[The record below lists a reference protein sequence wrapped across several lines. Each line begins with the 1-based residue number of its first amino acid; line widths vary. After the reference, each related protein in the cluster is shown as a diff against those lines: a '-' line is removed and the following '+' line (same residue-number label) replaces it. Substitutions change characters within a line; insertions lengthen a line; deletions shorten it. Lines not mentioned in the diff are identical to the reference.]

1 MFLFSTAA
9 IYFVRV
15 LFFCY
20 GSGKLKSP
28 EFTHSEGKYK
38 MFVLNIKIASE
49 KTMVQ
54 KLPWRAGH
62 RSRKRERKQKK
73 NEKLS
78 AENQAVAKNA
88 E

>member
-1 MFLFSTAA
+1 
-9 IYFVRV
+9 
-15 LFFCY
+15 
-20 GSGKLKSP
+20 
-28 EFTHSEGKYK
+28 

>member
-54 KLPWRAGH
+54 KLPSESGTQKQ
-62 RSRKRERKQKK
+62 SKREKAKK